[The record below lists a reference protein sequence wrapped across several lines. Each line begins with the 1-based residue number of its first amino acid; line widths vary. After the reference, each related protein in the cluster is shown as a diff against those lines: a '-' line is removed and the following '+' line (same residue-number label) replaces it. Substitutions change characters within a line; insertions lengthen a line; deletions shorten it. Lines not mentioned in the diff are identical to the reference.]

1 MTRSSKTSAITY
13 ADQFKPALQLGSPT
27 LPQWTDFF
35 YAELLQEKYDSGGQ
49 LMLRLGREPSSD
61 PDLSGVTRLI
71 TPVPDFAPVFREVEI
86 SGKKG
91 YSAICADG
99 GVNRIGVF
107 VYLTKSVDVG
117 GGSQE
122 FHVNQ
127 KFLPFAMLSDLVV
140 GRTKAGLLE
149 LKLPDTDIIKL
160 NVTLR
165 PSPAGEPEFRTYKTE
180 VLIENLP
187 AAEQQQIENALNFEA
202 ASVAGFIGSQ
212 VVRAAGSWPSGAVA
226 ELGEHP
232 PQPPQ
237 PPQQPPRKTVLVA
250 SATSLGALSLA
261 FGALRRNPRYGM
273 LGSFFIAAG
282 HATSLWMDIYNPPP
296 RPPQPPRNN
305 D

>member
-13 ADQFKPALQLGSPT
+13 ADQFKPALQLGSPA
-27 LPQWTDFF
+27 LPQWADFF

-49 LMLRLGREPSSD
+49 LMLRHGREPSSD
-61 PDLSGVTRLI
+61 PELSGVTRLM

-99 GVNRIGVF
+99 GVNRLGVF
-107 VYLTKSVDVG
+107 VYLTKCVDVG
-117 GGSQE
+117 GGSRE
-122 FHVNQ
+122 FHINQ

-149 LKLPDTDIIKL
+149 LKLPDTDIVKL

-165 PSPAGEPEFRTYKTE
+165 PSPAREPEFRTYRTE

-187 AAEQQQIENALNFEA
+187 AAEQQQIENSLNFEA
-202 ASVAGFIGSQ
+202 ASIAAFIGYQ
-212 VVRAAGSWPSGAVA
+212 QIRAAGNWPSRPAA
-226 ELGEHP
+226 EMAE
-232 PQPPQ
+232 QPPQ
-237 PPQQPPRKTVLVA
+237 PPQQPPRKMVLVA

-282 HATSLWMDIYNPPP
+282 HATSLWMDIYQRPQQPP
-296 RPPQPPRNN
+296 RPPRT
-305 D
+305 DD